1 MFNLTWLKL
10 VFTAGGLD
18 CVESGACGVVEG
30 CAGVEDVVAGSDGDA
45 AVVAQGLDEFLD
57 APSGGLFEPTAM
69 ARAANTMLRWASI
82 DSRLWW

>member
-1 MFNLTWLKL
+1 
-10 VFTAGGLD
+10 
-18 CVESGACGVVEG
+18 
-30 CAGVEDVVAGSDGDA
+30 VEDVVAGSDGDA
-45 AVVAQGLDEFLD
+45 AVVAQGLDELLD